1 MNADLDMEAV
11 VTTEFFRTSQSW
23 DGAPLPDYLSQP
35 GLPLAVQ
42 HPDEPPA
49 R

>member
-1 MNADLDMEAV
+1 MNANLDMEAV

-42 HPDEPPA
+42 HPDETPA

>member
-1 MNADLDMEAV
+1 MENVA
-11 VTTEFFRTSQSW
+11 TTELFRTCQSW

-42 HPDEPPA
+42 HPDETPA